1 MNWSSWSAFW
11 DMGGYWLYVW
21 GSFGVTAAA
30 LLAELLLLKAR
41 RGALR
46 EAADAQGD
54 LPNEA

>member
-1 MNWSSWSAFW
+1 MNWSGWSAFW
-11 DMGGYWLYVW
+11 DMGGHGLYVW
-21 GSFGVTAAA
+21 GSFGVTAAT

-54 LPNEA
+54 LPHEA

>member
-1 MNWSSWSAFW
+1 MNWPSWSAFW
-11 DMGGYWLYVW
+11 EMGGHGLYVW

-46 EAADAQGD
+46 EAAEARGD
-54 LPNEA
+54 LSNET